1 MQQHPEPK
9 EPFPG
14 VFYVSHS
21 SYSDQGCRE
30 YMEDTYIAINHM
42 TLPYSESSK
51 RRRRAE
57 LSSSASSSVPMTG
70 VSTSA
75 LSGYNHT
82 KNRADGEGNPRRSPR
97 GDRSGAP
104 GSTADFRRRASP
116 PASEKRVASKTTA
129 TEDDES
135 TSTADSKD
143 SRTSSTEI
151 KKKTSTRT
159 SRHSSARA
167 ASPPPSNE
175 ADKTTENGK
184 RDQLPPVSLLSSGPA
199 PKLARLHAQ
208 HGPDGEG
215 GARRSSFHSSS
226 PTMLSA
232 SKGAPTTP
240 TGECMALF
248 SVFDGHAGPR
258 CSKFLK
264 DHFAK
269 IFFDLKATRRGEIP
283 IGLYKAFA
291 KAENQYCQVARAA
304 GWPDGSTAVVAV
316 VHGQNLL
323 MAHVGDSR
331 AVLCRGKK
339 AIELTND
346 HKPDRP
352 DETDRILS
360 VGGTVEKTEMGG
372 SIPRVNGHLAVSR
385 SFGDLRMK
393 ETQRYVSAEPEMS
406 VLQLTPEDKFF
417 ILASDG
423 LWDVLTN
430 QEAVDFVR
438 RDSSKSKAARN
449 LVKRALKIGTT
460 DNVSALVVWLT
471 WVHNTPQIT
480 GVSKLNSST
489 DAMIS
494 SPRSNASNAS
504 TTTLSS
510 TATGESPNATDSQDH
525 SPPAS
530 PRDDHGDDEEDS

>member
-1 MQQHPEPK
+1 
-9 EPFPG
+9 
-14 VFYVSHS
+14 
-21 SYSDQGCRE
+21 
-30 YMEDTYIAINHM
+30 MEDTHIAINHM

-51 RRRRAE
+51 RRRRVE
-57 LSSSASSSVPMTG
+57 LSSSASGG
-70 VSTSA
+70 VSLTGASTSV
-75 LSGYNHT
+75 LPGYGHS
-82 KNRADGEGNPRRSPR
+82 KNRTDGDMGSRKGLHDNLATSNP
-97 GDRSGAP
+97 
-104 GSTADFRRRASP
+104 DFRRRASP
-116 PASEKRVASKTTA
+116 PASERRPVTPKTNANASTD
-129 TEDDES
+129 DDES
-135 TSTADSKD
+135 TKD
-143 SRTSSTEI
+143 GSEVNVKVHSRNSSQEAQKKAQRRRSARSSATRPSQANKDVAAGSPSSTE
-151 KKKTSTRT
+151 TNGNS
-159 SRHSSARA
+159 
-167 ASPPPSNE
+167 
-175 ADKTTENGK
+175 ENGNHA
-184 RDQLPPVSLLSSGPA
+184 DLPPVSPLSSGPA

-232 SKGAPTTP
+232 SKNAPSTP

-291 KAENQYCQVARAA
+291 KAENQYCQIARAA

-316 VHGQNLL
+316 VHGHHLL
-323 MAHVGDSR
+323 VAHVGDSR
-331 AVLCRGKK
+331 AVMCRGKK
-339 AIELTND
+339 ALELTSD

-352 DETDRILS
+352 DETERILA
-360 VGGTVEKTEMGG
+360 VGGTVERTEMGG

-393 ETQRYVSAEPEMS
+393 EVQRYVSAEPEMN
-406 VLQLTPEDKFF
+406 VWQLTPEDKF
-417 ILASDG
+417 IVLASDG

-460 DNVSALVVWLT
+460 DNVSALVIWLT
-471 WVHNTPQIT
+471 WVHNTPAIAGIT
-480 GVSKLNSST
+480 KLNTST
-489 DAMIS
+489 DS
-494 SPRSNASNAS
+494 LTSPRSA
-504 TTTLSS
+504 
-510 TATGESPNATDSQDH
+510 ATGSTNNEDTSPNVTESNDQ
-525 SPPAS
+525 SPPPSA
-530 PRDDHGDDEEDS
+530 REENEVEDS

>member
-1 MQQHPEPK
+1 
-9 EPFPG
+9 
-14 VFYVSHS
+14 
-21 SYSDQGCRE
+21 
-30 YMEDTYIAINHM
+30 MEDTHIAINHM

-51 RRRRAE
+51 RRRRVE
-57 LSSSASSSVPMTG
+57 LSSSASGG
-70 VSTSA
+70 VSLTGASTSV
-75 LSGYNHT
+75 LLGYGHS
-82 KNRADGEGNPRRSPR
+82 KNRADGEMPSKSR
-97 GDRSGAP
+97 AP
-104 GSTADFRRRASP
+104 HPDGFEFRDARRASP
-116 PASEKRVASKTTA
+116 PASERRPATPKTTS
-129 TEDDES
+129 TEDGES
-135 TSTADSKD
+135 TKD
-143 SRTSSTEI
+143 GSEAKAHSRSSSTEAQ
-151 KKKTSTRT
+151 KKAARRRSAR
-159 SRHSSARA
+159 SSATRPGQPNKDAA
-167 ASPPPSNE
+167 ASSPSSAEPNGD
-175 ADKTTENGK
+175 AQNGK
-184 RDQLPPVSLLSSGPA
+184 HADLPPVSPLSSGPA

-208 HGPDGEG
+208 QGPDGEG

-232 SKGAPTTP
+232 SKNTPSAP

-248 SVFDGHAGPR
+248 TVFDGHAGPR

-291 KAENQYCQVARAA
+291 KAENQYCQIARAA

-316 VHGQNLL
+316 VHGHNLL
-323 MAHVGDSR
+323 VAHVGDSR
-331 AVLCRGKK
+331 AVMCRGKK
-339 AIELTND
+339 ALELTSD

-352 DETDRILS
+352 DETERILS

-393 ETQRYVSAEPEMS
+393 EVQRYVSAEPEMN
-406 VLQLTPEDKFF
+406 VWQLTPDDKF
-417 ILASDG
+417 IVLASDG

-471 WVHNTPQIT
+471 WVNNTPSISGIT
-480 GVSKLNSST
+480 KLNSST
-489 DAMIS
+489 DS
-494 SPRSNASNAS
+494 LTSPRSAATGS
-504 TTTLSS
+504 TTNEDT
-510 TATGESPNATDSQDH
+510 SPNVTESNDP
-525 SPPAS
+525 SPPVS
-530 PRDDHGDDEEDS
+530 PREENDAEDS